1 MDFPC
6 GSLCQYCVYKCPVLD
21 PRNTPRFSRFRFL
34 TFWVFFYAVVK
45 YVERNDRA
53 RNSLRCYNQDGT
65 TFTRNTTKLEM
76 LFERQFPSDN
86 SWNCRLLGS
95 ALKHKLCPE
104 QIILVEHYVWDFL
117 RKVPKDHLHQ
127 TSYQPG

>member
-21 PRNTPRFSRFRFL
+21 PRNPPSFSRFRFL

-45 YVERNDRA
+45 
-53 RNSLRCYNQDGT
+53 
-65 TFTRNTTKLEM
+65 
-76 LFERQFPSDN
+76 SDN

-104 QIILVEHYVWDFL
+104 QIILVEYHVWDFL

-127 TSYQPG
+127 TSYQPS